1 MNEKILRRDYI
12 NLLVISGLYSLA
24 LALSNIFVNL
34 YIWKQFESLLV
45 LGYFNGIVFLTQLL
59 AIYGGGKLCKWK
71 DRVFVLRLGI
81 LFYTLFYLAVLVT
94 KHWPVEKILL
104 LGTFSGVAAGLYWI
118 SFNVLVFEV
127 TSPDTR
133 SKFLGFV
140 GMLTSLGTLIGPMT
154 SALIIQNYGITGY
167 TFVFI
172 LSLCL
177 FVIASIVSIFLHR
190 RKRMG
195 QFQFKKAKVAYQ
207 QQKNYRII
215 NWAHFFQGLREGV
228 FAFTISTYLFIITN
242 NELAVG
248 QYMLIHSIVSIIS
261 YYFVSRLL
269 QPKHRLKSIAVSA
282 IFLFLSLFLI
292 IGQVTMMHFIFYAV
306 IIAFMYPFMLVP
318 FQSISYDV
326 VGKLPNLGE
335 YRLEYLVWRDLF
347 LTTGRLVSVLFYI
360 LVLLTFPIKIAL
372 TVILLVLG
380 SGHSIIYFIVRKI
393 EG

>member
-45 LGYFNGIVFLTQLL
+45 LGYYNGIVFFTQLI
-59 AIYGGGKLCKWK
+59 AIYCGGKLCKTK
-71 DRVFVLRLGI
+71 DRVFVLRLGV

-94 KHWPVEKILL
+94 KHWPVEKIIL
-104 LGTFSGVAAGLYWI
+104 LGIFSGIAAGLYWI

-127 TSPDTR
+127 TSPETR
-133 SKFLGFV
+133 SKFLSFV

-154 SALIIQNYGITGY
+154 SALIIQNYGLNGY
-167 TFVFI
+167 YFVFI
-172 LSLCL
+172 LSLSL
-177 FVIASIVSIFLHR
+177 FVIASIVSFFLHR

-195 QFQFKKAKVAYQ
+195 QFKFTQAKVAYQ
-207 QQKNYRII
+207 NQKAYRVI

-248 QYMLIHSIVSIIS
+248 KYMLIHSIVSILS
-261 YYFVSRLL
+261 YYFVSRYL
-269 QPKHRLKSIAVSA
+269 KTKNRNKSIGISA

-292 IGQVTMMHFIFYAV
+292 IGQVTMINFILYAV

-326 VGKLPNLGE
+326 VGQLPNLGE
-335 YRLEYLVWRDLF
+335 YRLEYLVLRDLF
-347 LTTGRLVSVLFYI
+347 LNTGRFVSVLFYI
-360 LVLLTFPIKIAL
+360 LILLTFPLKIAL
-372 TVILLVLG
+372 SLILLVLG
-380 SGHSIIYFIVRKI
+380 SGHSLIYFIVRKI
-393 EG
+393 DG

>member
-12 NLLVISGLYSLA
+12 NLLVICGLYSLA

-34 YIWKQFESLLV
+34 YIWNQYESLLV
-45 LGYFNGIVFLTQLL
+45 LGYYNSLVLVTQLF
-59 AIYGGGKLCKWK
+59 AIYSGGKLCKWK

-81 LFYTLFYLAVLVT
+81 LFYTLFYLAVLMT
-94 KHWPVEKILL
+94 RNWPVEKILL
-104 LGTFSGVAAGLYWI
+104 LGTFSGLAAGLYWI

-133 SKFLGFV
+133 SKFLGVV

-154 SALIIQNYGITGY
+154 SALIIQNYGLSGY
-167 TFVFI
+167 YFVFI
-172 LSLCL
+172 LSLSL
-177 FVIASIVSIFLHR
+177 FVIASIISIFLHR

-195 QFQFKKAKVAYQ
+195 KFQLKRAKLAYQ
-207 QQKNYRII
+207 LQKNYRII

-248 QYMLIHSIVSIIS
+248 QYMLVHSIVSIIS
-261 YYFVSRLL
+261 YFFVSRILK
-269 QPKHRLKSIAVSA
+269 PKYRLKSIAVSA
-282 IFLFLSLFLI
+282 IFLFLSLFII
-292 IGQVTMMHFIFYAV
+292 IGTVTMTNFIIYAV
-306 IIAFMYPFMLVP
+306 VIAFMYPFMLVP

-347 LTTGRLVSVLFYI
+347 LTTGRLISVIFYI
-360 LVLLTFPIKIAL
+360 ICLFTFPTRVAL
-372 TVILLVLG
+372 PIILLVLG
-380 SGHSIIYFIVRKI
+380 SGHSIIYFIVRKL